1 MRSSSTTPPPGAFM
15 VENLPGTDKVLI
27 HLYENAE
34 EKTERLY
41 WVYDEYRIEAENTCD
56 VLGNYDALMAQAK
69 LAEAEKADGAFWTW
83 AVTTRPSMTS
93 SNSTTKSRT

>member
-1 MRSSSTTPPPGAFM
+1 M

-69 LAEAEKADGAFWTW
+69 LAEAEKADGAFWRGGAMVLTATEQ
-83 AVTTRPSMTS
+83 AVADALAEIERALDE
-93 SNSTTKSRT
+93 

>member
-1 MRSSSTTPPPGAFM
+1 M

-69 LAEAEKADGAFWTW
+69 LAEAEKADGAFWREGERVLSVSEQLT
-83 AVTTRPSMTS
+83 AAQAALAEIAEELGVPADG
-93 SNSTTKSRT
+93 